1 VVVVVSLVDGVT
13 VLSVALVPLPGP
25 PIAPLPVPVAGP
37 PMEPELVLPDMSLL
51 VVPGVVVPMP
61 LLLDVE
67 VSPLGAGVVVDEL
80 DDDDVSGVGASSRLV
95 QAPSETAAISARAA
109 QEVREAFIG
118 KLLMFESIKGSITAL
133 SAL

>member
-1 VVVVVSLVDGVT
+1 MVVVSLVDGVT

-25 PIAPLPVPVAGP
+25 PIAPLPVLVAGP
-37 PMEPELVLPDMSLL
+37 PMELEPVLPDVSLL

-80 DDDDVSGVGASSRLV
+80 DDDDVVGVGASSRLV

-109 QEVREAFIG
+109 HEVRDAFIG

-133 SAL
+133 PAL